1 MQGLL
6 RELLGALPAGDA
18 RRAQVLEAYGEAL
31 AARNLTEDAALAFL
45 AAGCLEQALARYKV
59 AGQWCMAFVLAGK
72 PSLHQRPLFILKCT
86 VCSAERSASDV
97 RSKEG
102 WVERLQRGII
112 CN

>member
-1 MQGLL
+1 VQGLL

-72 PSLHQRPLFILKCT
+72 PSLQSETAVHTKMYGMFCRALSFGC
-86 VCSAERSASDV
+86 E
-97 RSKEG
+97 E
-102 WVERLQRGII
+102 
-112 CN
+112 